1 MKNILTH
8 NLKKIINVSILKIRL
23 QTFLLFLFS
32 ILFLCI
38 GLPSL
43 YERIAWCDGYV
54 LGDWMIN
61 YEDGGFKRRGLSGS
75 MFIFL
80 SNLSGIYVGKIV
92 FSTIA
97 ILYIS
102 FLAMLIYYFRKI
114 RFDFSFLLFLLLP
127 TTLLFPLND
136 LYAFGRK
143 EVILFN
149 LFIFFVIAHSK
160 GITFTWKFIL
170 FFSFLTLIATL
181 FHELVVFYVPYIM
194 LVYLRDYIQLKKG
207 NLSKIL
213 IIGLSTFVPAF
224 LIFIY
229 GAAVNEGGSWLIFKE
244 LGISNN
250 IMEGIFSWPK
260 EGFGKGQVN
269 ALQFASKNNYSIYF
283 LSYIITFSVFLIVL
297 IKNKIGKITFYQ
309 SLVFHFLLLTLSFP
323 IFFLTIDWGRWL
335 NIHFIC
341 MLLLVSL
348 YYPKIK
354 SLDTFS
360 IQINDLQSVFFYIKI
375 FVLFLFMF
383 GFTMKHVDIG
393 FQLGQNNLLVEL
405 RDIFWQIR
413 NFKF

>member
-1 MKNILTH
+1 
-8 NLKKIINVSILKIRL
+8 
-23 QTFLLFLFS
+23 
-32 ILFLCI
+32 
-38 GLPSL
+38 
-43 YERIAWCDGYV
+43 
-54 LGDWMIN
+54 MIN

>member
-1 MKNILTH
+1 
-8 NLKKIINVSILKIRL
+8 
-23 QTFLLFLFS
+23 
-32 ILFLCI
+32 
-38 GLPSL
+38 
-43 YERIAWCDGYV
+43 
-54 LGDWMIN
+54 
-61 YEDGGFKRRGLSGS
+61 
-75 MFIFL
+75 
-80 SNLSGIYVGKIV
+80 
-92 FSTIA
+92 
-97 ILYIS
+97 
-102 FLAMLIYYFRKI
+102 
-114 RFDFSFLLFLLLP
+114 
-127 TTLLFPLND
+127 
-136 LYAFGRK
+136 
-143 EVILFN
+143 
-149 LFIFFVIAHSK
+149 
-160 GITFTWKFIL
+160 
-170 FFSFLTLIATL
+170 LTLIATL